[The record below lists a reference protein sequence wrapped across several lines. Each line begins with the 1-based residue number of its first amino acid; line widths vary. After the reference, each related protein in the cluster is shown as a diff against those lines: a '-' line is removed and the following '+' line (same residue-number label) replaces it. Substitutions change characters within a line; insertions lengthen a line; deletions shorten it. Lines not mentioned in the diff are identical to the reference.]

1 MVEDLN
7 FHKVKK
13 LFFVIIFF
21 IFFST
26 NLFAQNL
33 KFKKLVVLNDPWG
46 SSFLN
51 NQKLIITEKSGKIKI
66 IDILQKKAV
75 EVDHNLNFLEHG
87 QGGLL
92 DILYKE
98 VSKESSL
105 YGAKNL
111 FKNSFDEFS
120 AINLEDNIS
129 EFDLES
135 INRSMRVSIAS
146 DEEEMNK
153 HLSFLANV
161 GSVSP
166 YVGLL
171 GTVWGIMTSFQ
182 GLSDATQ
189 ATINAVA
196 PGISEALIATGM
208 GLFAAIPAVVAFNKF
223 TSESERI
230 SQSTLIFAEELAS
243 IFYKKS
249 INKK

>member
-1 MVEDLN
+1 MDDVSVLNLFLEAGIVVKIVMLILFIASILSWIVILERYNFFRKIKKLNDNFLKKFWSGKDLN
-7 FHKVKK
+7 
-13 LFFVIIFF
+13 
-21 IFFST
+21 
-26 NLFAQNL
+26 NLY
-33 KFKKLVVLNDPWG
+33 
-46 SSFLN
+46 
-51 NQKLIITEKSGKIKI
+51 
-66 IDILQKKAV
+66 KAV
-75 EVDHNLNFLEHG
+75 
-87 QGGLL
+87 
-92 DILYKE
+92 
-98 VSKESSL
+98 SKDGSV
-105 YGAKNL
+105 YGAMSL
-111 FKNSFDEFS
+111 FKNSFDEYNSIKF
-120 AINLEDNIS
+120 DQNIS
-129 EFDLES
+129 ELDLES

-153 HLSFLANV
+153 HLPFLANV

-223 TSESERI
+223 TSESETI

-243 IFYKKS
+243 IFYKQS
-249 INKK
+249 IKQ

>member
-1 MVEDLN
+1 MDDISVL
-7 FHKVKK
+7 
-13 LFFVIIFF
+13 
-21 IFFST
+21 
-26 NLFAQNL
+26 NLFLEAGI
-33 KFKKLVVLNDPWG
+33 VVKIVMLLLFIASILSWIVIVERYNFFRKIKNLND
-46 SSFLN
+46 SFL
-51 NQKLIITEKSGKIKI
+51 KKFWSGK
-66 IDILQKKAV
+66 D
-75 EVDHNLNFLEHG
+75 
-87 QGGLL
+87 L
-92 DILYKE
+92 DTLYKE
-98 VSKESSL
+98 VSKDDSI
-105 YGAKNL
+105 YGSMSL
-111 FKNSFDEFS
+111 FKNSFDEYNS
-120 AINLEDNIS
+120 INSDQNIN
-129 EFDLES
+129 ELDLES

-153 HLSFLANV
+153 HLPFLANV

-223 TSESERI
+223 TSESETI

-243 IFYKKS
+243 IFYKQS
-249 INKK
+249 IKK

>member
-1 MVEDLN
+1 MDDVSVLNLFLEAGIVVKIVMLILFIASILSWIVIVERSI
-7 FHKVKK
+7 FFRKIKK
-13 LFFVIIFF
+13 LNDNF
-21 IFFST
+21 
-26 NLFAQNL
+26 L
-33 KFKKLVVLNDPWG
+33 KKFW
-46 SSFLN
+46 
-51 NQKLIITEKSGKIKI
+51 SGK
-66 IDILQKKAV
+66 D
-75 EVDHNLNFLEHG
+75 
-87 QGGLL
+87 L
-92 DILYKE
+92 DNLYKE
-98 VSKESSL
+98 VSNDGSV
-105 YGAKNL
+105 YGAMSL
-111 FKNSFDEFS
+111 FKNSFDEYNS
-120 AINLEDNIS
+120 IKSYQNIS
-129 EFDLES
+129 ELDLES

-153 HLSFLANV
+153 HLPFLANV

-223 TSESERI
+223 TSESENI

-243 IFYKKS
+243 IFYKQS
-249 INKK
+249 IKY

>member
-1 MVEDLN
+1 MDDISVL
-7 FHKVKK
+7 
-13 LFFVIIFF
+13 
-21 IFFST
+21 
-26 NLFAQNL
+26 NLFLEAGMVVKIVMLLLFIASILSWIVIVERSNFFRKIKNENDNFL
-33 KFKKLVVLNDPWG
+33 KTFW
-46 SSFLN
+46 
-51 NQKLIITEKSGKIKI
+51 SGK
-66 IDILQKKAV
+66 D
-75 EVDHNLNFLEHG
+75 
-87 QGGLL
+87 L

-120 AINLEDNIS
+120 TINLEDNIS

-223 TSESERI
+223 TSESETI

>member
-1 MVEDLN
+1 MDDISVL
-7 FHKVKK
+7 
-13 LFFVIIFF
+13 
-21 IFFST
+21 
-26 NLFAQNL
+26 NLFLEAGLVVKIVMLLLFIASILSWIIIVERYNF
-33 KFKKLVVLNDPWG
+33 FKK
-46 SSFLN
+46 
-51 NQKLIITEKSGKIKI
+51 I
-66 IDILQKKAV
+66 KAV
-75 EVDHNLNFLEHG
+75 NDAFLRDFWTDKD
-87 QGGLL
+87 L

-98 VSKESSL
+98 ISKEENL
-105 YGAKNL
+105 YGAMNL
-111 FKNSFDEFS
+111 FKNSFDEFNNIK
-120 AINLEDNIS
+120 AKENINELDLED
-129 EFDLES
+129 

-146 DEEEMNK
+146 DEEDMNK

-223 TSESERI
+223 TSESESI

-249 INKK
+249 IKK

>member
-1 MVEDLN
+1 MDDISVL
-7 FHKVKK
+7 
-13 LFFVIIFF
+13 
-21 IFFST
+21 
-26 NLFAQNL
+26 NLFLEAGI
-33 KFKKLVVLNDPWG
+33 VVKIVMLLLFIASILSWIVIVERYNFFRKIKNLND
-46 SSFLN
+46 SFL
-51 NQKLIITEKSGKIKI
+51 KKFWSGK
-66 IDILQKKAV
+66 D
-75 EVDHNLNFLEHG
+75 
-87 QGGLL
+87 L
-92 DILYKE
+92 DALYKE
-98 VSKESSL
+98 VSTDDSI
-105 YGAKNL
+105 YGSMSL
-111 FKNSFDEFS
+111 FKNSFDEYNS
-120 AINLEDNIS
+120 INSDQNIN
-129 EFDLES
+129 ELDLES

-153 HLSFLANV
+153 HLPFLANV

-223 TSESERI
+223 TSESETI

-243 IFYKKS
+243 IFYKQS
-249 INKK
+249 IKK

>member
-1 MVEDLN
+1 MDDVSVLNLFLEAGIVVKIVMLILFIASILSWIVIVERYNFFRKIKKLNDNFLKKFWSGKDLN
-7 FHKVKK
+7 
-13 LFFVIIFF
+13 
-21 IFFST
+21 
-26 NLFAQNL
+26 NLY
-33 KFKKLVVLNDPWG
+33 
-46 SSFLN
+46 
-51 NQKLIITEKSGKIKI
+51 
-66 IDILQKKAV
+66 KAV
-75 EVDHNLNFLEHG
+75 
-87 QGGLL
+87 
-92 DILYKE
+92 
-98 VSKESSL
+98 SKDGSV
-105 YGAKNL
+105 YGAMSL
-111 FKNSFDEFS
+111 FKNSFDEYNS
-120 AINLEDNIS
+120 IKSDQNIS
-129 EFDLES
+129 ELDLES

-153 HLSFLANV
+153 HLPFLANV

-223 TSESERI
+223 TSVSETI

-243 IFYKKS
+243 IFYKQS
-249 INKK
+249 IKQ

>member
-1 MVEDLN
+1 MDDISVLNLFLDAGLVVKIVMLLLFIASIISWIVIVERLN
-7 FHKVKK
+7 F
-13 LFFVIIFF
+13 FR
-21 IFFST
+21 
-26 NLFAQNL
+26 
-33 KFKKLVVLNDPWG
+33 
-46 SSFLN
+46 
-51 NQKLIITEKSGKIKI
+51 KIKT
-66 IDILQKKAV
+66 DN
-75 EVDHNLNFLEHG
+75 DNFLKSFWNAKDLEF
-87 QGGLL
+87 
-92 DILYKE
+92 LYKE
-98 VSKESSL
+98 LPNDDLL
-105 YGAKNL
+105 YGAMNL
-111 FKNSFDEFS
+111 FKNSFNEFS
-120 AINLEDNIS
+120 TMDSKNNIS
-129 EFDLES
+129 ELDLET

-153 HLSFLANV
+153 HLPFLANV

-223 TSESERI
+223 TAESETI

>member
-1 MVEDLN
+1 MDNISVL
-7 FHKVKK
+7 
-13 LFFVIIFF
+13 
-21 IFFST
+21 
-26 NLFAQNL
+26 NLFLEAG
-33 KFKKLVVLNDPWG
+33 LVVKIVMLLLLAASILSWIAIVERYNFFRKIRISNDK
-46 SSFLN
+46 FL
-51 NQKLIITEKSGKIKI
+51 KKFWSGK
-66 IDILQKKAV
+66 D
-75 EVDHNLNFLEHG
+75 
-87 QGGLL
+87 L
-92 DILYKE
+92 DSLYKE
-98 VSKESSL
+98 ISKNDTA
-105 YGAKNL
+105 YAAMNL
-111 FKNSFDEFS
+111 FKNSFDEY
-120 AINLEDNIS
+120 NIS
-129 EFDLES
+129 NLNQNITEIDLES

-153 HLSFLANV
+153 HLPFLANV

-223 TSESERI
+223 TSESETI

-243 IFYKKS
+243 IFYKES
-249 INKK
+249 IKK